1 MFHYELILGELMRIF
16 KCIGRM
22 NIIRQHYLHVILCIS
37 GLTLLA
43 GCSTYHNVTAYFNT
57 YYNAKK
63 VFGEAVRE
71 VEKTPQKDRDT
82 NYFRPYVIP
91 KAVAGKFEKVI
102 EKCSKV
108 IQLYPQS
115 SFLDRSLIMIGQS
128 YVYRGETESA
138 IRKFREFL
146 ENFPSSSL
154 RFESKLWLA
163 IALYQSGKSDE
174 SLLTLRELIPE
185 VTAAGEDDMVVLGM
199 MLEAQI
205 MVDREEYEEA
215 IISYEKGMDV
225 SADDDLISRLHYY
238 RAQCYERLNR
248 HRQAAEAYARVPEY
262 TKDFAR
268 EFQARLKSGAMQV
281 ASGDY
286 DAAFQTFS
294 DLSSEKLK
302 NDERGLVELERART
316 YMTIGD
322 TVKAF
327 ELYETIDS
335 TYKRTDAAAK
345 AYYER
350 GEMYD
355 RYYSDYPRAKF
366 YYEKAKAEFPASEVA
381 PLAQKKL
388 ITFIQYFKIHENLD
402 KYDSLLVLALT
413 PDSVLQQADSSAII
427 DSLSGDVIDSP
438 ADSVI
443 KSVASGEDTISV
455 NPDEK
460 DVAVLPLS
468 DSLAIASAQKSD
480 TLFRSDSLL
489 TAESKVSPVEIR
501 APGDSLIAKTDTTK
515 EDSVSKITGQ
525 KDAVVLPVSDSL
537 AIASA
542 QKSDTLFRRDS
553 VITAESKV
561 PPVEIRAPG
570 DSLTAKSDTTKK
582 VKEAAPKAVK
592 QPLSPDSLRS
602 IIAKNKYELA
612 SLFFLQINHY
622 DSAVVWYRHLVDEYP
637 TSEYIPRSLYA
648 LSEIERS
655 RGDTTAVDSLYS
667 LILSRYDTTE
677 YARMV
682 KINRGIEVEST
693 GEDSAENDFRRAETL
708 LFSDDTTGAI
718 RAYAGV
724 ADKYPGSPVA
734 PKALYAVGWIL
745 ENYCSLNDS
754 AFFWYKRLLKEYPA
768 SRYAAEVK
776 AKVSVKENPE
786 KLSEFIKINEIKAVP
801 MTTKQG
807 ELQKPGVAR
816 QQDENADEQNPNSR
830 LNRRDAPQDEDEE
843 EVDPEEQD
851 PPVDE
856 EDEDPGL
863 DDGGGI

>member
-1 MFHYELILGELMRIF
+1 
-16 KCIGRM
+16 M
-22 NIIRQHYLHVILCIS
+22 NIIKQHYLHVILCIS

-443 KSVASGEDTISV
+443 KSVASEVDSISMIPDKKDT
-455 NPDEK
+455 
-460 DVAVLPLS
+460 AVLL
-468 DSLAIASAQKSD
+468 
-480 TLFRSDSLL
+480 
-489 TAESKVSPVEIR
+489 
-501 APGDSLIAKTDTTK
+501 
-515 EDSVSKITGQ
+515 
-525 KDAVVLPVSDSL
+525 VSDSL

-801 MTTKQG
+801 KTTKQG

>member
-1 MFHYELILGELMRIF
+1 MCKLPALVDYELIFVKLMRIF

-22 NIIRQHYLHVILCIS
+22 NIIKQHYLHVILCIS

-350 GEMYD
+350 GVMYD

-443 KSVASGEDTISV
+443 KSVASEVDSISMIPDKKDT
-455 NPDEK
+455 
-460 DVAVLPLS
+460 AVLL
-468 DSLAIASAQKSD
+468 
-480 TLFRSDSLL
+480 
-489 TAESKVSPVEIR
+489 
-501 APGDSLIAKTDTTK
+501 
-515 EDSVSKITGQ
+515 
-525 KDAVVLPVSDSL
+525 VSDSL

-801 MTTKQG
+801 KTTKQG

-843 EVDPEEQD
+843 EVDSEEQD

-863 DDGGGI
+863 DNGGGI